1 MWGRWLCEPPAW
13 PVAPRPFAVEP
24 IGGWLG
30 RVAARYRMSVDE
42 LAQLYDLELAF
53 DRLSNTWLQVS
64 TIGEATLE
72 KLAALARV
80 NAADLNALQCP
91 LTAPAPAPAPQSQLA
106 YCPSCVFLNPLDVT
120 SPCWKRVWMDPTATC
135 CQIHTRQLRKLP
147 ITSVRMCGNFDHL
160 LRVISRRE
168 ARRHERRW

>member
-1 MWGRWLCEPPAW
+1 MSRRLGRWHRDRSPWSPSAAGLGAWPPAT
-13 PVAPRPFAVEP
+13 AC
-24 IGGWLG
+24 
-30 RVAARYRMSVDE
+30 SVDE

>member
-1 MWGRWLCEPPAW
+1 M
-13 PVAPRPFAVEP
+13 EP

-106 YCPSCVFLNPLDVT
+106 YCSSCVFPESVT
-120 SPCWKRVWMDPTATC
+120 QSEQNRAKSLM
-135 CQIHTRQLRKLP
+135 
-147 ITSVRMCGNFDHL
+147 
-160 LRVISRRE
+160 
-168 ARRHERRW
+168 